1 MWDLEPTSDYSP
13 ADSIV
18 TFVFAQ
24 DMSTKSA
31 EVSQFSRNERKIKP
45 IGSTETLR
53 LMLQSYG

>member
-31 EVSQFSRNERKIKP
+31 EVSQFSRNERQIKP
-45 IGSTETLR
+45 IGSTET
-53 LMLQSYG
+53 